1 MPVIKNIDLNKKIDE
16 SLLNQVII
24 DDELARQ
31 LLLQDEKIETNH
43 MLNFPEIQNKM
54 RIMHNNSTERK
65 YNHLEKEVENE
76 SVEVYNKSAM

>member
-31 LLLQDEKIETNH
+31 LLLQDEKIESNH
-43 MLNFPEIQNKM
+43 MLNFPEI
-54 RIMHNNSTERK
+54 
-65 YNHLEKEVENE
+65 
-76 SVEVYNKSAM
+76 